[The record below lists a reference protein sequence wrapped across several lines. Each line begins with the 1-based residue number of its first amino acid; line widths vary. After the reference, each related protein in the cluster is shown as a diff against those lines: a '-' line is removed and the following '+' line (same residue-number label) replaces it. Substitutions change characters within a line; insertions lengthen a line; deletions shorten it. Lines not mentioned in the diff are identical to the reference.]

1 MDRIPIG
8 SPTRFEIAAWIL
20 TAGTLLLVLE
30 LHLLPALLSGLL
42 VYELV
47 LIVSRRLRIWRMGHE
62 WSKVVAVTVL
72 TVIVVLLVTLIIIGV
87 ISVLR
92 TDVAAFRR

>member
-20 TAGTLLLVLE
+20 TAGALLLVLE

-47 LIVSRRLRIWRMGHE
+47 LIVSRRLRICAWDTNGAR
-62 WSKVVAVTVL
+62 WLPSL
-72 TVIVVLLVTLIIIGV
+72 C
-87 ISVLR
+87 
-92 TDVAAFRR
+92 